1 MDPIT
6 QTFLIEW
13 LQITIVALALGL
25 GVCAI
30 IRRMRPE
37 LSWSNSGN
45 VWTGPIH
52 GGDFV
57 IVSGLFLLFY
67 IGLADAGSVPTDADS
82 GTPEISI
89 SHIFSSAVTM
99 LFIAGV
105 TVGAIAIRGTNV
117 NEFYGLN
124 RIKAAKVIAYGL
136 LGAAVAYFLGVV
148 VVQWWNQAV
157 VVPTIGVP
165 KEQSMVTFFKE
176 SGSTSAR
183 LAVIASACIAAPL
196 AEEFIFRGYI
206 YPVLKRFTEPV
217 FAAIITSVVFA
228 IIHNNLTG
236 IPVLA
241 LLSLILVFSYE
252 RSGSLWL
259 PISIHAAFNSINIMG
274 MLAD

>member
-6 QTFLIEW
+6 QTFLTQW
-13 LQITIVALALGL
+13 LQITIVALAMGL

-30 IRRMRPE
+30 IRHLRPE
-37 LSWSNSGN
+37 LAWSNRGN

-67 IGLADAGSVPTDADS
+67 IGLTDAGPPPADTS
-82 GTPEISI
+82 TAAPETSI
-89 SHIFSSAVTM
+89 SQIISNSVTL

-105 TVGAIAIRGTNV
+105 TVGAVAIRGTNV
-117 NEFYGLN
+117 NEFYGLT
-124 RIKAAKVIAYGL
+124 RVRPAKVIGYGL

-157 VVPTIGVP
+157 VIPTIGTP
-165 KEQSMVTFFKE
+165 KEQSMVTFFKD
-176 SGSTSAR
+176 SATTSAR

-196 AEEFIFRGYI
+196 AEEFIFRGYV

-241 LLSLILVFSYE
+241 ILSLILVFSYE

-259 PISIHAAFNSINIMG
+259 PISIHAAFNSINIMA